1 MTTTDMQAKFHNVSC
16 SQCGRD
22 FGPGNSGFSDCRRH
36 AFRDW
41 LYREGCLLDEPTKDQ
56 CIDAQRRAFEA
67 ALASRPDAQD
77 DERGAFQS
85 RVHPWMLACFGSAV
99 AADTVERNHRFF
111 EEAAELVQAC
121 GMTASEAHQLV
132 DYTWSRP
139 IGEKTQEVGGVMVTL
154 AALCLANGLDMHAA
168 GETELARISAPE
180 IMAKIRAKQ
189 AAKPKHSP
197 LPEARAAAPQAEAA
211 QGVPDGWKIVPTKVD
226 NAMIDAA
233 NNVPSGIAGSPPHWQ
248 WVWDAIL
255 AAAPSPD
262 REQVGEAPE
271 GCTPADAEML
281 RAANHSLAAEND
293 RLRRRLRPFA
303 QLASSPLSWAMVEY
317 CIADD
322 PEKQTLQAP
331 QMQRAF
337 NRAADALRED
347 ASPSRECGSLC
358 AKAASAPTLSAAE
371 REAFSNWWQAK
382 LNAGESPFDIALGMH
397 AERCAE
403 VAQPGLTDEQRI
415 TDLQA
420 EIDRLNAIINTPQ
433 SGDFLR
439 AVSIEAEHQR
449 QRWGSLHDAG
459 KTPADWFWLVGYL
472 GGKALHAHAAGNI
485 QKAEHHVI
493 TAAAAC
499 ENWHLDMFGKTDMRP
514 GIDGEAALGAQE
526 E

>member
-67 ALASRPDAQD
+67 AR
-77 DERGAFQS
+77 
-85 RVHPWMLACFGSAV
+85 
-99 AADTVERNHRFF
+99 
-111 EEAAELVQAC
+111 
-121 GMTASEAHQLV
+121 
-132 DYTWSRP
+132 
-139 IGEKTQEVGGVMVTL
+139 
-154 AALCLANGLDMHAA
+154 
-168 GETELARISAPE
+168 
-180 IMAKIRAKQ
+180 
-189 AAKPKHSP
+189 
-197 LPEARAAAPQAEAA
+197 
-211 QGVPDGWKIVPTKVD
+211 
-226 NAMIDAA
+226 
-233 NNVPSGIAGSPPHWQ
+233 
-248 WVWDAIL
+248 

-347 ASPSRECGSLC
+347 ASPSRECADSNPPFSNCSFRICDLPGQC
-358 AKAASAPTLSAAE
+358 RAEGECHHPKDKQPRECAASAPTLSAAE

-499 ENWHLDMFGKTDMRP
+499 ENWHLDMFGKTDYGVAGP
-514 GIDGEAALGAQE
+514 FNDDEGHAAKEGRDADA
-526 E
+526 